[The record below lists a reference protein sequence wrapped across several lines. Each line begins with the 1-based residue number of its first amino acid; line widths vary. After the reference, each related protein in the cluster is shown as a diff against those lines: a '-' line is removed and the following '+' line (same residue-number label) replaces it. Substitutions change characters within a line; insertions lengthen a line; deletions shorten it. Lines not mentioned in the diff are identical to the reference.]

1 MYMMWQL
8 AEFHVYV
15 LAKILDIICMYV
27 LLHMLKIDFH
37 ILGMLSKSRGQILRV
52 AATLHVLFNMHV
64 PQVIPQVITEESL
77 KAATN
82 FVETCNQHL
91 AYLSGR
97 GLISDAIETLQEL
110 QKG

>member
-1 MYMMWQL
+1 
-8 AEFHVYV
+8 
-15 LAKILDIICMYV
+15 
-27 LLHMLKIDFH
+27 
-37 ILGMLSKSRGQILRV
+37 
-52 AATLHVLFNMHV
+52 MHV
-64 PQVIPQVITEESL
+64 PQAIPQIITDEAL
-77 KAATN
+77 KAARN